1 MVAVLTLI
9 APLLAMGTKI
19 SKQVAEKVIDACEE
33 ANGADRLD
41 SILLE
46 RAEFKQ
52 LLLDLWNEIPTQLQR
67 SITGVTRK
75 QRKPKSDYGD
85 GEVRE
90 HRAFKSLWAAS
101 GPKLGQVTRKT
112 LRQGYKK
119 PMTILYD
126 TANNVDPVEHNFVN
140 TYLNYIYHLEENR
153 ERDTIRWRLGLIPLS
168 HLAGKFTNKNMD
180 AGDYD
185 MVAHQLT
192 YSGLIARN
200 HEEIRKKLPSWI
212 GASKR
217 YNNIAK
223 SLNSSGAICCLPEE
237 PGDSLWQKHLPMSGA
252 VHNVCMQLLT
262 DDGIGEM
269 ASKDIF
275 AEDEGLG
282 KVTVN
287 NAAETIIEFF
297 SSRFRD
303 LEFINYQ
310 PPQPFEVLV
319 TAAAVACREAS
330 SSDLNTTPPVALQ
343 GTGRKKKRV
352 RNSYSTRK
360 RRRTEPS
367 SRNQLTFSF
376 KNFNVSSNGYVET
389 QRQTSYE
396 TDSFHNYTRP
406 EISQKSVLQC
416 QDSQER
422 VSELEVPNEE
432 SSVEYSAD
440 RAMQGIEP
448 DIPTVQF
455 DIHHMPPTTE
465 STQIPCLH
473 AGCTGGEGHDLHS
486 LSRSGSQHPPGSNS
500 TNATPSSNCS
510 PQNECLGDSSDT
522 TQRSATDS
530 RGNSFLDWEG
540 DFMIPWLDWERDYN
554 ISRLD
559 WEKEFDLQWEQMEGN

>member
-1 MVAVLTLI
+1 
-9 APLLAMGTKI
+9 MGTKI

-46 RAEFKQ
+46 RAEFQQ
-52 LLLDLWNEIPTQLQR
+52 LLFDLWSEIPPQLQR

-75 QRKPKSDYGD
+75 GRKPNSDYGD
-85 GEVRE
+85 GKARE

-101 GPKLGQVTRKT
+101 GPKLGQVARRT
-112 LRQGYKK
+112 LRQGYKE
-119 PMTILYD
+119 PRTILYD
-126 TANNVDPVEHNFVN
+126 TANNVDAVEHNVVN
-140 TYLNYIYHLEENR
+140 TYLNYIYRLEENR

-168 HLAGKFTNKNMD
+168 NLAAKFTNKNMD
-180 AGDYD
+180 TSDYD

-192 YSGLIARN
+192 YSGLIVRN
-200 HEEIRKKLPSWI
+200 NEEIRKKLPSWI

-217 YNNIAK
+217 YNNIAQ
-223 SLNSSGAICCLPEE
+223 SLNGSGTICCLPEE
-237 PGDSLWQKHLPMSGA
+237 PGDSLWQKHLPMNGA

-262 DDGIGEM
+262 DEGIGEM
-269 ASKDIF
+269 AAKDIF
-275 AEDEGLG
+275 ADDEGLG

-287 NAAETIIEFF
+287 NAAERIIEFF

-310 PPQPFEVLV
+310 PPQPFDVLV

-330 SSDLNTTPPVALQ
+330 SSDLNTTPSVALH
-343 GTGRKKKRV
+343 GSGRKKKRV

-376 KNFNVSSNGYVET
+376 KNSNVSSNGYVET
-389 QRQTSYE
+389 ERQTSYE
-396 TDSFHNYTRP
+396 TDSFHNYTRS
-406 EISQKSVLQC
+406 EISQKGVLQC

-422 VSELEVPNEE
+422 VSELEVSNEE

-440 RAMQGIEP
+440 RAMQESLGIEP
-448 DIPTVQF
+448 DIATVQF
-455 DIHHMPPTTE
+455 DIHHMPLTIE

-473 AGCTGGEGHDLHS
+473 ARCTGGEGHDLHS
-486 LSRSGSQHPPGSNS
+486 LSLPGSQHSPGSNS
-500 TNATPSSNCS
+500 CNATPSSNYS
-510 PQNECLGDSSDT
+510 PQNECLGNTLDT

-530 RGNSFLDWEG
+530 RGNSFLDWER

-554 ISRLD
+554 MPWLD